1 MAAWPPRAPPRAGW
15 RAPHPRGPT
24 CPRPSCRPRSRPT
37 PESRRPRAPHRAP
50 ATPEPAPAPAR
61 SGWPVRVRVRHC
73 RGRSALSDPTPVM
86 TLRLRPLAGAL
97 ALAFAAPCAFAQPA
111 AAPTAPASATPTD
124 PSLPPATSAPTVFDL
139 QRVTIT
145 ATQRGPLSTRSV
157 LTSVDRAGGDAVQA
171 NAADGNWSLF
181 ARLPGLSLT
190 PFNQGTTTGKV
201 AMRGF
206 NGEGEVNAVKLLIDG
221 VPSNSNDGNM
231 PYLDLLPPL
240 GLAAIQAVRG
250 TNDARF
256 GLHGIAGNLELVTRE
271 GGNANEARL
280 ATGAW
285 GLADAQVAID
295 REAEGL
301 TTNLAFGLRSS
312 DGWREHA
319 ASDRRALSAR
329 WTWRPEGA
337 DWRATIAVRAL
348 QHEAEEPGYLTDAQL

>member
-24 CPRPSCRPRSRPT
+24 CPRPSCRLRSRPT
-37 PESRRPRAPHRAP
+37 PGSRRPRAPHRAP

-111 AAPTAPASATPTD
+111 AAPTAPASATPTA

-240 GLAAIQAVRG
+240 GLGAIQAVRG
-250 TNDARF
+250 AND
-256 GLHGIAGNLELVTRE
+256 
-271 GGNANEARL
+271 ARL